1 MGIFES
7 LLKFD
12 FGGALLLLPVGL
24 GLGPGFLA
32 EAGLVE
38 RLRAGEDG
46 AEVQVRVLEKKKETL
61 GPESEK

>member
-12 FGGALLLLPVGL
+12 FGGALLLPPVGL

-38 RLRAGEDG
+38 RLRAGENG
-46 AEVQVRVLEKKKETL
+46 AKVQIGVLEKKRRH
-61 GPESEK
+61 

>member
-38 RLRAGEDG
+38 RLRAGEDPT
-46 AEVQVRVLEKKKETL
+46 EVEIEVLEKKRRH
-61 GPESEK
+61 

>member
-1 MGIFES
+1 MIKLKKRIFES

-38 RLRAGEDG
+38 RLRAGEDPT
-46 AEVQVRVLEKKKETL
+46 EVEIEVLEKKRRH
-61 GPESEK
+61 

>member
-7 LLKFD
+7 LLKID
-12 FGGALLLLPVGL
+12 FGGALLLLPDR
-24 GLGPGFLA
+24 GLGPSLLG

-46 AEVQVRVLEKKKETL
+46 AEVQVRVLEKKRRH
-61 GPESEK
+61 

>member
-7 LLKFD
+7 LLKID
-12 FGGALLLLPVGL
+12 YGGALLLLLPGL
-24 GLGPGFLA
+24 GLGPGSLG

-46 AEVQVRVLEKKKETL
+46 AEVQVGVLEKKRRH
-61 GPESEK
+61 